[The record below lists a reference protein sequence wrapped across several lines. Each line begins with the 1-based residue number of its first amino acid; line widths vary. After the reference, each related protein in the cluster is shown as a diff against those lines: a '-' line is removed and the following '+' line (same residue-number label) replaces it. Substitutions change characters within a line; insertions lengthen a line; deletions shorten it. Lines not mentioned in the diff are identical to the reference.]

1 MIRAYAEN
9 YLSHA
14 RNNFG
19 RMLDVGVNHL
29 NCPLKKFYQR
39 FLAVSLSRRFADGEP
54 NALVGHS
61 GIELAFEVLPGSLQN
76 DTASHRHFLLE
87 ATPEYWTGWALAY
100 YQWLRGWSFQE
111 IDGFAPIELVREL
124 YHPYHEM
131 DIRHFVEALDEW
143 YHAKC
148 HASRLKSARIAAHLS
163 QSQLAKVSGVPLR
176 TIQQYEQRQ
185 KSINRAR
192 AEYVIALANA
202 LNVEPAELME
212 ATG

>member
-9 YLSHA
+9 YLFHA

-76 DTASHRHFLLE
+76 DTANHRHFLLE

-131 DIRHFVEALDEW
+131 DIRHFVEVLDEW

-185 KSINRAR
+185 KNINAGRAD
-192 AEYVIALANA
+192 AVLALART
-202 LNVEPAELME
+202 LHCEPAQLLEPNS
-212 ATG
+212 